1 MEVDLPIN
9 WDLHDPLLERM
20 KSNEFDGI
28 KRHVMFVYQC
38 HVMFVYQCHTVQC
51 LIKMRLE
58 LKSGTQGAAENACPL
73 IDVLATV

>member
-1 MEVDLPIN
+1 MEADLPIN
-9 WDLHDPLLERM
+9 WDLHDLLLERINQM
-20 KSNEFDGI
+20 NSMELN
-28 KRHVMFVYQC
+28 VMSCLYINKWVPIC
-38 HVMFVYQCHTVQC
+38 RESVQC

>member
-1 MEVDLPIN
+1 MNSMELNVMSCLYINKWVPICR
-9 WDLHDPLLERM
+9 E
-20 KSNEFDGI
+20 S
-28 KRHVMFVYQC
+28 
-38 HVMFVYQCHTVQC
+38 VQC